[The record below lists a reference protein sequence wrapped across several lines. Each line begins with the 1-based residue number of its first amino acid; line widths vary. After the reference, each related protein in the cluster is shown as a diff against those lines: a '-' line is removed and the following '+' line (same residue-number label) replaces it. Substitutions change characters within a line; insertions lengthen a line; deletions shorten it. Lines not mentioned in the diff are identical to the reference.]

1 MTRFRG
7 HGKRAAP
14 GIEPGTSRTRSENHA
29 TRPSSQLE
37 ACCSVFASISVAVV
51 QILFS
56 DWVLKRERCL
66 ANVEHAVFAVMSE
79 FRHHKTTPVG
89 FEPTRGDPIGLA
101 GRHLNRSAKV
111 SLLKLA
117 VERTTLPLPGDRM
130 LWLDAP
136 DTYVHLAIPLFRGAP
151 NLACQPQLGE
161 QNFQIFNNMNAP
173 LAQWLKRWSYE
184 P

>member
-1 MTRFRG
+1 MRTSAARARSSRPPGQGGVVGCALHSEQRRG
-7 HGKRAAP
+7 FELIAIVSAGAGQHPQK
-14 GIEPGTSRTRSENHA
+14 
-29 TRPSSQLE
+29 
-37 ACCSVFASISVAVV
+37 
-51 QILFS
+51 
-56 DWVLKRERCL
+56 
-66 ANVEHAVFAVMSE
+66 
-79 FRHHKTTPVG
+79 KTTPVG

-101 GRHLNRSAKV
+101 GRRLNRSAKV

-117 VERTTLPLPGDRM
+117 VERTRLPLPGDRM

-173 LAQWLKRWSYE
+173 LAQWLERWSYE

>member
-1 MTRFRG
+1 MLLFCW
-7 HGKRAAP
+7 AAP
-14 GIEPGTSRTRSENHA
+14 VSHRFDIGIFVVSRA
-29 TRPSSQLE
+29 G
-37 ACCSVFASISVAVV
+37 AS
-51 QILFS
+51 
-56 DWVLKRERCL
+56 L
-66 ANVEHAVFAVMSE
+66 AH
-79 FRHHKTTPVG
+79 
-89 FEPTRGDPIGLA
+89 TRGKSFGTADKRCYKNDTDPIGLA
-101 GRHLNRSAKV
+101 GRRLNRSAKV

-117 VERTTLPLPGDRM
+117 VERTRLPLPGDRM

-173 LAQWLKRWSYE
+173 LAQWLERWSYE